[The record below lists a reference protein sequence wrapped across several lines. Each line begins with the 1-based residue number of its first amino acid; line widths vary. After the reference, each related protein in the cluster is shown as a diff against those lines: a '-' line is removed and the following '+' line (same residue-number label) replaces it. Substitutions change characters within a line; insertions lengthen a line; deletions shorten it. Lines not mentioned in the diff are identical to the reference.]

1 MGNGEGR
8 MQMESP
14 SRMVTINSN
23 VLPVLPALEC
33 LVGSETKT
41 PHGNTKTI
49 SHRVTFMLEI

>member
-23 VLPVLPALEC
+23 VLPVLPA
-33 LVGSETKT
+33 
-41 PHGNTKTI
+41 
-49 SHRVTFMLEI
+49 RVPKRKLLTVTQKRSLIG